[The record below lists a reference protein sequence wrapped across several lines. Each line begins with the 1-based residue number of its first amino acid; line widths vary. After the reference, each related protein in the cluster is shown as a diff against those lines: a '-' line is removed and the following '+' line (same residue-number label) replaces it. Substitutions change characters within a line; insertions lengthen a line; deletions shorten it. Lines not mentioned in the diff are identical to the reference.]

1 MLTNQIRED
10 VKNAALAGLWDALVE
25 MQTGMAD
32 HRTAAEA
39 LRARLA
45 ARQLPA
51 PEPAGLD
58 LLAEAR
64 AAGID
69 SHQSA
74 GGNCNQSGNHS
85 KPRGRKK
92 VD

>member
-39 LRARLA
+39 LRQRLA
-45 ARQLPA
+45 ARQLP
-51 PEPAGLD
+51 PPAVPDVPGLD
-58 LLAEAR
+58 LADEGR
-64 AAGID
+64 RAGID
-69 SHQSA
+69 LGRLEA
-74 GGNCNQSGNHS
+74 NGTGAA

-92 VD
+92 AE